1 MESYRTISDWRSVFD
16 SYEDSLDEF
25 FQGIKAE
32 PQTALLAI
40 NCYMKQNNKY
50 SKKAEQVAFTQ
61 HELHSSFVPESSLGG
76 QSVGTLNFNYTTCWL
91 EDASPEYTGKK
102 IFKNQIFGCLR
113 LLKPEFTLD

>member
-16 SYEDSLDEF
+16 SYEDSVDEF
-25 FQGIKAE
+25 FQGIKSE
-32 PQTALLAI
+32 PQTALLTA

-61 HELHSSFVPESSLGG
+61 HELHSSFVPESSPGAL
-76 QSVGTLNFNYTTCWL
+76 SAPTLNFNYTTCWL
-91 EDASPEYTGKK
+91 EDASPEYHNKK

-113 LLKPEFTLD
+113 L